1 MQSHRGARAL
11 LVPPPSLGEGVRG
24 RGWWKATTIP
34 TNMLSSMFQT
44 VYPHVSLY
52 LECAS
57 RRLLS
62 TVAQG
67 REKHLDIGLSQQA

>member
-11 LVPPPSLGEGVRG
+11 LVPPPLKREGVRG
-24 RGWWKATTIP
+24 RGWWMATTIL

-44 VYPHVSLY
+44 VYPVCHCL

-57 RRLLS
+57 WRLLS
-62 TVAQG
+62 IVAQG
-67 REKHLDIGLSQQA
+67 REKHLDIGLGQQA